1 MSQGKS
7 KIGELLLRQGV
18 IDEDQLKH
26 AQSEHERT
34 GIALSKILVRLGM
47 VSEEVLTNV
56 LGVQMRNSTR
66 MRIGELLL
74 KHGYITEAQLNR
86 ALEEQKKTGQRLGR
100 ILVTLGFMPEERL
113 VEILSAQF
121 EVPYV
126 KLSNFNID
134 PDVHN
139 YISEDVCRI
148 YKIVPL
154 FVTDKTLT
162 IAMTDPTNMR
172 VIDIVKFK
180 SQMDVDIVMASEKD
194 VMAAIDRTYTSSVQG
209 IRSKPF

>member
-1 MSQGKS
+1 MGSGK

-26 AQSEHERT
+26 ALSENERT
-34 GIALSKILVRLGM
+34 KLPLPKILIRLGM
-47 VSEEVLTNV
+47 VSEEVLTNI
-56 LGVQMRNSTR
+56 LGVQLRNTTR
-66 MRIGELLL
+66 MRIGEMLLS
-74 KHGYITEAQLNR
+74 HGFITEAQLNK

-100 ILVTLGFMPEERL
+100 TLVALGFMSEERL

-134 PDVHN
+134 PEVHN
-139 YISEDVCRI
+139 LISEDVCRT

-162 IAMTDPTNMR
+162 IAMTDPTNAH

-180 SQMDVDIVMASEKD
+180 SQMDVDVVMANEKD
-194 VMAAIDRTYTSSVQG
+194 VMSAIDR
-209 IRSKPF
+209 I